1 VDYALPEKYPSLG
14 QSPRMEVLGT
24 EGVILLSEEHKEHI
38 IYTNRGVSHGYVPG
52 HDVNMAF
59 LGTSSSGDYA
69 LGDFWGPQADET
81 RGWLDYLSTG
91 RPCILPRAEEGLR
104 TLEVTLAIE
113 RAVQTKQSVNLP
125 L

>member
-1 VDYALPEKYPSLG
+1 
-14 QSPRMEVLGT
+14 M
-24 EGVILLSEEHKEHI
+24 ILLSEEHKEHI
-38 IYTNRGVSHGYVPG
+38 IYTNKGVSHGYVPG

-91 RPCILPRAEEGLR
+91 RPCILPRSEEGLR

-113 RAVQTKQSVNLP
+113 RAVATKESIKLP